1 MMEKQEITKK
11 VCDLYRKYGIKSIT
25 MDDAAR
31 HLGISKK
38 TLYQHFSDKTDL
50 VREAVVKEIS
60 QRQNNLMVLN
70 RENSNAIEDLLDYY
84 KIQVNLILDYKPNFV
99 YDLKKYYPD
108 IYDNYVRIKRER
120 IIESTRKNLEKGK
133 QEGFYREDLNV
144 DIISRLLLMRIEGM
158 IHSGIFT
165 TEELLSPTV
174 FTELFKYHLYGIVS
188 NKGRE
193 YFEKHKDKLTIR

>member
-1 MMEKQEITKK
+1 MEKREILEKI
-11 VCDLYRKYGIKSIT
+11 CDLYKKYGVKSIT

-38 TLYQHFSDKTDL
+38 TLYQHFSDKTEL
-50 VREAVVKEIS
+50 VREAVISEIGK
-60 QRQNNLMVLN
+60 RQDRLIILN

-84 KIQVNLILDYKPNFV
+84 RIQIQLILDYKPNFV
-99 YDLKKYYPD
+99 YDLKKYYPG
-108 IYDNYVRIKRER
+108 IYDTYVRIKRER
-120 IIESTRKNLEKGK
+120 ILESTRKNLEKGK
-133 QEGFYREDLNV
+133 KEGVFRKDLDV

-165 TEELLSPTV
+165 TEELLSPKV

-188 NKGRE
+188 EKGRA
-193 YFEKHKDKLTIR
+193 YFEKHKDKLTVA